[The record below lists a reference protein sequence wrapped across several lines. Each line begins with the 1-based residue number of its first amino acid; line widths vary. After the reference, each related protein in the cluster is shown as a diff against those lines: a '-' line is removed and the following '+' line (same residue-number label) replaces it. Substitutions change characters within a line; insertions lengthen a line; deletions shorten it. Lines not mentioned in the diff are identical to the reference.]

1 MNAFPKNYKK
11 LDKKNN
17 FNNSNN
23 LYLSLQTSSSH
34 RVYTKLNT
42 NNINKKLFSEKNI
55 ISSNLRNKYKI
66 RKFKSNLTLDTIT
79 SKNLSKKKNLSKE
92 SYIRTKSNDNKT
104 NKMLETQKKSIM
116 LSHIFENMNIKNH
129 NIEKIDNKLKKSSE
143 LKLNTLIK
151 VNIKK
156 RKENNS
162 ISKNKTIGKNINL
175 KPNTISKNKNIIS
188 NYKTESNCF
197 YNNHKSICNLISQE
211 NFYNNKISKIIF
223 IQKVWKKYLYFHK
236 NFYNINERFDSIKRA
251 KIKIFVFKLRKYIYT
266 NVFKLLKNKL
276 FNIKYYLH
284 LWHNKTYLYKILQS
298 IIYLRRSKFKKFQK
312 NERIKKPNL
321 SSRQIRSTFN
331 RFKSLNINKI
341 NKTNLSIT
349 NNNLSYI
356 ENDSLNKK
364 INNIIQYSTFST
376 ISNINLLRKTNN
388 KSSEKSYNKIP
399 KNNIINK
406 KNKPI
411 LKDLFKTTEI
421 NFSSSNTITPLK
433 KVVKYANKFYDRNN
447 FNKINDYSRQNKF
460 NKNNNKTL
468 RAILNRNLLLNKNN
482 LSNNYINDEIKSIS
496 PITTNNNRN
505 KKQYEIMTNMNTTN
519 SINVFKDNRTVKNR
533 FYKLKKFDTCP
544 LSLIGK
550 KSNKAL
556 IIKTKINKFFVH
568 WKNITFKSKF
578 VKYLINIKNK
588 ITIRQ
593 LFFRRIIRII
603 LDFFQI
609 IILKIYFDKYN
620 NKTMKTGILLKLRAF
635 LLKNNKFRK
644 SIDLSNKEN
653 INYIEIKGLDVINN
667 ININNFV
674 NYNNTNK
681 IMPLLKQNNIW
692 NNYTQVNNFR
702 FPLTYINDEQINII
716 NSKNNKIVKI
726 KNSFP
731 KGNLVAQINQL
742 RMIFNLIDKHIQKKI
757 NTKNYF
763 EIWKKNV
770 RKNYK
775 KIDISKKKGQSDVN
789 KYIKINKNK
798 ICSTRD
804 NIMHNK
810 EEQNKVPNNIT
821 CRLIENINKKKID
834 NSSELSLVKKQI
846 NSEII
851 YTKKILNHKN
861 QNYNNNHKFKNNFL
875 KIYPTQRILNKIEER
890 EVHFNYLATNKNNS
904 LTKNIKNENI
914 NNKSDKLTESGI
926 KNKISKIK
934 IEFLENPMTKDKKG
948 KNLNY
953 NNIFENIKKSFT
965 KKIVTI
971 DYKIVNQTFC
981 CPLVN
986 YLDEI

>member
-1 MNAFPKNYKK
+1 MNAFPKKFTK
-11 LDKKNN
+11 LDIKNS

-34 RVYTKLNT
+34 RVYSKLNP
-42 NNINKKLFSEKNI
+42 NNLNKKLFSEKNI

-66 RKFKSNLTLDTIT
+66 RKFKSNLTLDTFT

-92 SYIRTKSNDNKT
+92 SYIRIKSNDNKT
-104 NKMLETQKKSIM
+104 SKMLETQKKSIM

-129 NIEKIDNKLKKSSE
+129 NIEKIDNKLKKTAES
-143 LKLNTLIK
+143 KLNTLIK

-156 RKENNS
+156 RNNNS

-188 NYKTESNCF
+188 NYKTESNGF

-211 NFYNNKISKIIF
+211 NFYNNKISKIII
-223 IQKVWKKYLYFHK
+223 IQNFWRKYLFHK
-236 NFYNINERFDSIKRA
+236 NFYNINERFDSIKEA
-251 KIKIFVFKLRKYIYT
+251 KIKTFIFKLRKYIYSCY
-266 NVFKLLKNKL
+266 FKLLKNRI
-276 FNIKYYLH
+276 FNIKYYLR
-284 LWHNKTYLYKILQS
+284 LWHNKLYLHKILQN
-298 IIYLRRSKFKKFQK
+298 IIYLRKNKFKKFQK
-312 NERIKKPNL
+312 NVSMKRPNL

-331 RFKSLNINKI
+331 RFKSLNINKV
-341 NKTNLSIT
+341 NKNNFSIT
-349 NNNLSYI
+349 NNNLSSI

-364 INNIIQYSTFST
+364 INNFIQNSTFST
-376 ISNINLLRKTNN
+376 ISNINTIRKTNN

-399 KNNIINK
+399 KKNIINK
-406 KNKPI
+406 INKPT
-411 LKDLFKTTEI
+411 LKDLFKTNEI
-421 NFSSSNTITPLK
+421 NFTSPNTITPLK
-433 KVVKYANKFYDRNN
+433 KVFKYANKLYDRNN
-447 FNKINDYSRQNKF
+447 FNKINEHSKQHKF

-468 RAILNRNLLLNKNN
+468 RAILNRNLLLKKNN
-482 LSNNYINDEIKSIS
+482 LSNNYINDELKSIS
-496 PITTNNNRN
+496 PITTNNKRN

-544 LSLIGK
+544 MTLIGK
-550 KSNKAL
+550 KGNKSL

-578 VKYLINIKNK
+578 VKYLKTIKNK
-588 ITIRQ
+588 VTIRN

-635 LLKNNKFRK
+635 LLKNKKLRK
-644 SIDLSNKEN
+644 SLDLSNKEN

-674 NYNNTNK
+674 NYNNPNK
-681 IMPLLKQNNIW
+681 IIPLLKQNNIW

-742 RMIFNLIDKHIQKKI
+742 RMIFNLIDKHVQKKR

-763 EIWKKNV
+763 EMWKKNT

-775 KIDISKKKGQSDVN
+775 KIDISKQKGQSDLN
-789 KYIKINKNK
+789 RHIKINKNK
-798 ICSTRD
+798 ICTARD
-804 NIMHNK
+804 NMIQNK
-810 EEQNKVPNNIT
+810 EEKNKVPNNIT
-821 CRLIENINKKKID
+821 CRLVENINKKKID
-834 NSSELSLVKKQI
+834 NSSELSLVKNQI

-851 YTKKILNHKN
+851 YTRKILNHKN

-875 KIYPTQRILNKIEER
+875 KINPTQRKLNKIEER

-904 LTKNIKNENI
+904 LTNNIKNENI
-914 NNKSDKLTESGI
+914 HNKSDKLTESGI

-934 IEFLENPMTKDKKG
+934 IEFLENPITKNKKG
-948 KNLNY
+948 KNPNY